1 MPRPDPSAATLKALL
16 RRLGRH
22 EPDLADLVFDTTV
35 AQQGR
40 EQRERDAAWRAGG
53 QSLVRALQQ
62 FRARNPHRHWED
74 YAYGG
79 GRRANSIGLA
89 MNFLGSGGIPKKDL
103 EFVKRVVDQN
113 DPPTRTWELNNLL
126 GDPLAKESEH
136 TVLLALYSAA
146 TLGYDIMDAGAAR
159 KVKEYSQMLND
170 KYRFGWGH
178 GGSLSAGSTQQ
189 VQTRRRGR
197 KRTRRGRRKGA
208 SKRGKGRSVT
218 RRTRRRN

>member
-35 AQQGR
+35 AQQGS

-53 QSLVRALQQ
+53 QSLVRALQR
-62 FRARNPHRHWED
+62 FRAQNPHRHWED
-74 YAYGG
+74 YAYGSTRYAG
-79 GRRANSIGLA
+79 SIGLA
-89 MNFLGSGGIPKKDL
+89 MAFLAGGPGGIPKNDL

-113 DPPTRTWELNNLL
+113 DPPTRTWELSNLL

-146 TLGYDIMDAGAAR
+146 TLGYNILDAGAAR

-189 VQTRRRGR
+189 VSTRRRGR
-197 KRTRRGRRKGA
+197 KWTRRPRRKGV

-218 RRTRRRN
+218 RRRN